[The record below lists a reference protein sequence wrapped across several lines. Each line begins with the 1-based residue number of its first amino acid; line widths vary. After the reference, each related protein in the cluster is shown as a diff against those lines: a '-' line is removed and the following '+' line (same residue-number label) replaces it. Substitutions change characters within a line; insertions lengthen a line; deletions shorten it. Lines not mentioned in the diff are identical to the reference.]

1 MDVQAVKRYA
11 SPAATLRSET
21 TQMKRAEKTS
31 PSALPKQTL
40 DRLELSRSLTS
51 LFQNQTEQSS
61 LLDLLSP
68 TKEEDSSEYDALK
81 KAMED
86 LELCAKIAARI
97 RAGDNVP
104 MEDMNFLLNKDP
116 TLYIMAVLMR
126 QAKEDPKE
134 WDSLLPKEEGEAV
147 GPTAA
152 ESGGDSVAS
161 AADATSSS
169 TGSGGGCSAESGG
182 ESSAGTP

>member
-11 SPAATLRSET
+11 SPASNLRSET
-21 TQMKRAEKTS
+21 VQAKKPEKTS

-40 DRLELSRSLTS
+40 DRLELSRSLNS
-51 LFQNQTEQSS
+51 LFQNQAEQSS

-68 TKEEDSSEYDALK
+68 TKEENSSEYEALK

-126 QAKEDPKE
+126 QAKEDPKD

-152 ESGGDSVAS
+152 ESGGDSAAS
-161 AADATSSS
+161 AAAASSSS
-169 TGSGGGCSAESGG
+169 TGSGDGGSADSGG
-182 ESSAGTP
+182 ESSAGAP